1 MSAGTMSAG
10 TMSAGTNHSFGRPAP
25 AGSARNIL
33 VAAIFLATLAAADA
47 AAQKSPPQNQGPS
60 NALQG
65 FSQNRDQP
73 VNIQSDAL
81 VVRDKEKIA
90 TFSGNVHLTQG
101 DTEMRSKNLVVYY
114 LDESKPAGAPANAL
128 KAAPGAAPGAGEQK
142 IRRVEATG
150 GVTVTQKDQNAVGDS
165 GVLDVQQNT
174 VELKGNVVM
183 TRGPDVLRGQRLVVD
198 LTTGVS
204 HVDGRVNL
212 LIGTTP
218 NNGATGLP
226 GLPGLPPPS
235 R

>member
-1 MSAGTMSAG
+1 MSAG

-25 AGSARNIL
+25 AGSGTACNIL

-47 AAQKSPPQNQGPS
+47 AAQKSPAAQNQGPP

-73 VNIQSDAL
+73 VNIQSDTL
-81 VVRDKEKIA
+81 VVRDKEKMA

-101 DTEMRSKNLVVYY
+101 DTEMRSKSLVVYY
-114 LDESKPAGAPANAL
+114 LDESKPAGAPATAP
-128 KAAPGAAPGAGEQK
+128 KAVPGAVGAGEQK
-142 IRRVEATG
+142 IRKVEATG

-212 LIGTTP
+212 LIGTPP
-218 NNGATGLP
+218 NSGANGLP
-226 GLPGLPPPS
+226 GLPGLAPPPS

>member
-1 MSAGTMSAG
+1 MSAGTMSAR
-10 TMSAGTNHSFGRPAP
+10 TNHSFGRPAP
-25 AGSARNIL
+25 AGSGTACNIL

-47 AAQKSPPQNQGPS
+47 AAQKSPAAQNQGPP

-73 VNIQSDAL
+73 VNIQSDTL

-114 LDESKPAGAPANAL
+114 LDESKPGGASATAL
-128 KAAPGAAPGAGEQK
+128 KAAPGAGEQK

-150 GVTVTQKDQNAVGDS
+150 GVSVTQKDQNAVGDS

-212 LIGTTP
+212 LIGTPP
-218 NNGATGLP
+218 NSGANGLP
-226 GLPGLPPPS
+226 GLPGLAPPPS

>member
-1 MSAGTMSAG
+1 MSAG

-25 AGSARNIL
+25 AGSGTACNIL

-47 AAQKSPPQNQGPS
+47 AAQKSPPQNQGPP

-73 VNIQSDAL
+73 VNIQSDTL

-101 DTEMRSKNLVVYY
+101 DTEMRSKSLVVYY
-114 LDESKPAGAPANAL
+114 LDESKPAGAPATAP
-128 KAAPGAAPGAGEQK
+128 KAVPGAVGAGEQK
-142 IRRVEATG
+142 IRKVEATG
-150 GVTVTQKDQNAVGDS
+150 GVTVTQKDQNAFGDT
-165 GVLDVQQNT
+165 GTLDVQQNVVT
-174 VELKGNVVM
+174 LSGNVVIA
-183 TRGPDVLRGQRLVVD
+183 RGKDVLRGQRLTVD

-204 HVDGRVNL
+204 KIDGGRVEAL
-212 LIGTTP
+212 FGTPP
-218 NNGATGLP
+218 NSGANGLP
-226 GLPGLPPPS
+226 GLPGLAPPPS